1 MYQAL
6 YRKWRPKVFSEVVGQ
21 EHITDTLRRQVAE
34 GHTAHAY
41 LFTGTRGTGKTT
53 CARILAK
60 AVNCL
65 SPVDGEPCGRC
76 EACRAVDAGT
86 TLDITELDAASN
98 NGVDQVRALREEAV
112 YTPAVLKKRVY
123 IIDEVHMLS
132 TPAFN
137 ALLKILEEPPEHLM
151 FILATT
157 ELHKVPA
164 TILSR
169 CQRFSFKRILP
180 RDMERQLLHIAQA
193 EKIDLTADGAE
204 ILSRMAGGALRD
216 ALSLLDQCRV
226 AEGQLTSRAVLDV
239 LGLAGSVQTQQ
250 MMRCILDRRTPD
262 ALLLLDQ
269 LYRSGK
275 DVSALLGELSDLARE
290 MTILKAAPEGGSALL
305 SGLYDTKTLTGLS
318 GNVSMQRLLYLTETL
333 QGARAALPDS
343 FQPRTDVELCLL
355 RLCDE
360 SLCGDLTALSARL
373 DRVEELLKKGVPTRR
388 ERPAAQPA
396 AERPAAPESR
406 TSADSES
413 RPAAAKRPP
422 APEEVPW
429 EEPPLPDEPA
439 GRERIFDI
447 PEEPQRSSAP
457 KPVPKA
463 PRRSAP
469 ADPAPSA
476 SSGDSRLWTQL
487 LDQFKGRLPVNHR
500 VFLNMA
506 SGTVEGDC
514 LTVHCRNDFVRD
526 SLNNRTVLEVLEE
539 VTSAAVGSP
548 IQVMLTV
555 GGETPSAPRSTRS
568 APKPPRPAPEQTP
581 TPEKER
587 PPLPEEPPLPAEPS
601 RPPEPKVEE
610 ERPPLPEEPSAQE
623 ENIPPWEGG
632 SKDRLEE
639 LIGPG
644 SQLEHFKIK

>member
-250 MMRCILDRRTPD
+250 MMRCILDRRAPD

-318 GNVSMQRLLYLTETL
+318 ENISMQRLLYLTETL
-333 QGARAALPDS
+333 QGTRAALPDS

-373 DRVEELLKKGVPTRR
+373 DRVEELLKKGVPARR

-406 TSADSES
+406 TSADPES
-413 RPAAAKRPP
+413 RPAAAEKRPP

-439 GRERIFDI
+439 GRERVFDI

-457 KPVPKA
+457 KPTHRA
-463 PRRSAP
+463 PRRSVS

-476 SSGDSRLWTQL
+476 PAGDSRLWTQL

-526 SLNNRTVLEVLEE
+526 SLNNRTVLAVLEE

-548 IQVMLTV
+548 VRVMLTV
-555 GGETPSAPRSTRS
+555 GGETPSAPRP
-568 APKPPRPAPEQTP
+568 APKSPRPAPKQTP

-601 RPPEPKVEE
+601 RLPEPKAEE
-610 ERPPLPEEPSAQE
+610 ERPPLPEEPLAQA
-623 ENIPPWEGG
+623 ENAPPWEGG